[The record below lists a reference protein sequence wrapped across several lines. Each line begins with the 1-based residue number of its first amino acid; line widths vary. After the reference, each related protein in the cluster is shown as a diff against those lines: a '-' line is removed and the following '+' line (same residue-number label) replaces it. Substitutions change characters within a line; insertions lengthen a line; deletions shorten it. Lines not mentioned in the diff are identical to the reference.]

1 MTKTFKTSYRT
12 LLIIIIIITFSITVY
27 SFLKH
32 NSFSYSNIEEMK
44 KSELRIGDIVNT
56 KGYLS
61 SDIEYKSGLQ
71 LDKNAHIYTIFKK
84 DCKDKYREIIIKEL
98 H

>member
-1 MTKTFKTSYRT
+1 MTKTFKTSYTT

-27 SFLKH
+27 SFFKH
-32 NSFSYSNIEEMK
+32 NSFLYSNIEEMK
-44 KSELRIGDIVNT
+44 KSELRIGDIVNI

-71 LDKNAHIYTIFKK
+71 VDKNDHICTDTYLYMICNDGALGEK
-84 DCKDKYREIIIKEL
+84 
-98 H
+98 